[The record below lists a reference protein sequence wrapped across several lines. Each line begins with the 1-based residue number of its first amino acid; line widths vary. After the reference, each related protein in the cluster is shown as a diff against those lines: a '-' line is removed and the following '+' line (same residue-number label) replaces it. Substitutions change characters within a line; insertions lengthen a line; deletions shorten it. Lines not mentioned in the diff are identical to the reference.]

1 MILLHMKRWRKPILG
16 LVLVAVSVFAIY
28 RVWEKREQEKREAA
42 YQSTLRRYSDSL
54 KPGMTRKDV
63 EGYLTRINLKP
74 QHMCCVSQD
83 RGAWDDLVQIG
94 KEDAP
99 WYCSE
104 SNIYVAFQFASQP
117 GRHVMPMADPTD
129 ILKAVTLYGRGEG
142 CL

>member
-28 RVWEKREQEKREAA
+28 RVWEKREQEKREAI
-42 YQSTLRRYSDSL
+42 YQETLRKYSESL
-54 KPGMTRKDV
+54 KPGMTRRQV
-63 EGYLTRINLKP
+63 EGYFDGINLKP

-99 WYCSE
+99 WFCNG
-104 SNIYVAFQFASQP
+104 SNVYVAFQFAS
-117 GRHVMPMADPTD
+117 RHERHPMPVADPTD
-129 ILKAVTLYGRGEG
+129 ILRAVTLYGRDEG